1 MKVVF
6 YRPCGLHLPNP
17 SLLETGATITAMTT
31 TTKNQNLIQE
41 ASTLVLVTA
50 LCGTG
55 GALTTTTASAAIVST
70 PGISPATPLTVPAN
84 IDGVYINAVTGATGT
99 SGAGTAGWDIN
110 PYNTT
115 GTFQLQFFSPA
126 NPAGGALLRFPGSAI
141 TTAGSLA
148 PGTLVDAA
156 GVYSNITGAVTFG
169 SAPGNWTLNSPNYF
183 GFRFLNEGN
192 GQVHFGFGRMDVGAD
207 ASIRAVAELYYE
219 DQPGIGIA
227 VIPEPTGALLAAGAA
242 GLLTLRRR
250 RAAA

>member
-1 MKVVF
+1 MNRVF
-6 YRPCGLHLPNP
+6 RPCGSRLPDSFSPNRHQHL
-17 SLLETGATITAMTT
+17 SAMTT
-31 TTKNQNLIQE
+31 TTKQQKLIQE
-41 ASTLVLVTA
+41 ASSLVLVTA

-55 GALTTTTASAAIVST
+55 GALTSTTASAAVVST

-84 IDGVYINAVTGATGT
+84 VDGVYINAVTGATGT

-110 PYNTT
+110 PYNTN
-115 GTFQLQFFSPA
+115 GTFQLQFFSPS
-126 NPAGGALLRFPGSAI
+126 NPTGGALLRFPGSAT

-148 PGTLVDAA
+148 PGTLVDAS
-156 GVYSNITGAVTFG
+156 GVYSNLTGAVTFG
-169 SAPGNWTLNSPNYF
+169 SAPGNWATNASNYF
-183 GFRFLNEGN
+183 GFRFFNESTS
-192 GQVHFGFGRMDVGAD
+192 QVHFGFGRMDVGAD

-219 DQPGIGIA
+219 DQPGVGIA